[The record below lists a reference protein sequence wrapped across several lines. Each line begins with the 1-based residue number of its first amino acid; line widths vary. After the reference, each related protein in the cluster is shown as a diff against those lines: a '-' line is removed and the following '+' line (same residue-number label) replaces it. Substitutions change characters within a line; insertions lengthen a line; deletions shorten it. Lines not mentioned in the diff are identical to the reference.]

1 MSSERTAEAFVNSK
15 KIHENNYKLEL
26 LFLSRNA
33 GFLNLK
39 FHYV

>member
-1 MSSERTAEAFVNSK
+1 MNPECVGEGFINSK

-26 LFLSRNA
+26 LFLSRDA

-39 FHYV
+39 FYYV